1 MRSRLYRQ
9 SYMRLLPLA
18 LIAALA
24 GCEKPKEKAQE
35 PVRPAMTLIVAST
48 PNLDQVLSGTVQPQV
63 QSPFA
68 FRVAGRMISR
78 PVKAGDPVAAGQLL
92 AAIDPLS
99 LQMAARSA
107 VAALSSARAEYQN
120 AVTHEARQSTL
131 LEKKTVSQA
140 TFDSAEQARA
150 TAQANMV
157 QAEANVLKTR
167 EQLSYAE
174 LKADY
179 AGVVTT
185 TSAEVGQVVQPG
197 QAIVTIAEPTRRDA
211 VIDATSAVAE
221 SLVIGQP
228 FVVALQLDP
237 AISVEG
243 KVREIAPQA
252 DAMTRTRR
260 VKIALDNPPSTFR
273 LGSTIFARI
282 AAADGNAATRLP
294 GSALLHETPNTQVFV
309 VDPQSL
315 KLSLRD
321 IEVAPD
327 RDDHWIVRGG
337 LKPGERVVTA
347 GVHSLKE
354 GQVVRIYGSAAP

>member
-1 MRSRLYRQ
+1 MRIRLSRAF
-9 SYMRLLPLA
+9 RLAPLA
-18 LIAALA
+18 LIVTLAA
-24 GCEKPKEKAQE
+24 CEKQKKAAEE
-35 PVRPAMTLIVAST
+35 PVRPAMTLVVAST
-48 PNLDQVLSGTVQPQV
+48 PALDQVLSGTVQPQV

-99 LQMAARSA
+99 LQMAARAA

-120 AVTHEARQSTL
+120 AVTSEARQSTL

-140 TFDSAEQARA
+140 TFDAAEQARA
-150 TAQANMV
+150 TAQAAMV
-157 QAEANVLKTR
+157 QAEANVAKTK

-174 LKADY
+174 LRADY

-211 VIDATSAVAE
+211 VIDATSNVAE
-221 SLVIGQP
+221 SLDIGQP
-228 FVVALQLDP
+228 FNVALQLDP
-237 AISVEG
+237 AIRVQG

-252 DAMTRTRR
+252 DAVTRMRR
-260 VKIALDNPPSTFR
+260 VKIALEDPPSTFR
-273 LGSTIFARI
+273 LGSTIYARI
-282 AAADGNAATRLP
+282 AAGATSITRLP
-294 GSALLHETPNTQVFV
+294 GSALLREAPKTQVFV

-315 KLSLRD
+315 KVSLRD

-327 RDDHWIVRGG
+327 RDDFWVVRGG
-337 LKPGERVVTA
+337 LNAGERVVTA

>member
-1 MRSRLYRQ
+1 M
-9 SYMRLLPLA
+9 
-18 LIAALA
+18 
-24 GCEKPKEKAQE
+24 
-35 PVRPAMTLIVAST
+35 RPAMTLVVAST
-48 PNLDQVLSGTVQPQV
+48 PALDQVLSGTVQPQV

-107 VAALSSARAEYQN
+107 SAALSSARAEYQN
-120 AVTHEARQSTL
+120 AVTNESRQSTL

-157 QAEANVLKTR
+157 QAEANVVKTK

-174 LKADY
+174 LRADY

-211 VIDATSAVAE
+211 VIDATSTVAE
-221 SLVIGQP
+221 SLNIGEP
-228 FVVALQLDP
+228 FIVALQLDP
-237 AISVEG
+237 AIRVEG

-252 DAMTRTRR
+252 DAVTRMRR
-260 VKIALDNPPSTFR
+260 VKIALENPPSTFR
-273 LGSTIFARI
+273 LGSTIYARI
-282 AAADGNAATRLP
+282 AAGAIAATWLP
-294 GSALLHETPNTQVFV
+294 GTALLSEAPKTQVFV

-315 KLSLRD
+315 KVSLRD
-321 IEVAPD
+321 IEVAPTAT
-327 RDDHWIVRGG
+327 
-337 LKPGERVVTA
+337 TA
-347 GVHSLKE
+347 GSC
-354 GQVVRIYGSAAP
+354 GAG

>member
-1 MRSRLYRQ
+1 
-9 SYMRLLPLA
+9 
-18 LIAALA
+18 
-24 GCEKPKEKAQE
+24 
-35 PVRPAMTLIVAST
+35 
-48 PNLDQVLSGTVQPQV
+48 
-63 QSPFA
+63 
-68 FRVAGRMISR
+68 
-78 PVKAGDPVAAGQLL
+78 
-92 AAIDPLS
+92 
-99 LQMAARSA
+99 
-107 VAALSSARAEYQN
+107 
-120 AVTHEARQSTL
+120 
-131 LEKKTVSQA
+131 
-140 TFDSAEQARA
+140 
-150 TAQANMV
+150 MV
-157 QAEANVLKTR
+157 QAEANVVKTR

-179 AGVVTT
+179 EGVVTT

-211 VIDATSAVAE
+211 VIDATNTIAE
-221 SLVIGQP
+221 SLSIGEP
-228 FVVALQLDP
+228 FIVSLQLDP
-237 AISVEG
+237 TISVEG

-260 VKIALDNPPSTFR
+260 VKIALENPPNTFR

-282 AAADGNAATRLP
+282 AAGAISATWLP
-294 GSALLHETPNTQVFV
+294 GSALLNEAPNTKVFV

-315 KLSLRD
+315 KVSLRD

-327 RDDHWIVRGG
+327 RDDRWIVRGG

>member
-1 MRSRLYRQ
+1 MSTRL
-9 SYMRLLPLA
+9 SLLAPLV
-18 LIAALA
+18 LVVALA
-24 GCEKPKEKAQE
+24 ACEKSKKAVEE
-35 PVRPAMTLIVAST
+35 PVRPAMTLVVAST
-48 PNLDQVLSGTVQPQV
+48 PALDQVLSGTVQPQV

-78 PVKAGDPVAAGQLL
+78 PVKAGDPVVAGQLL

-99 LQMAARSA
+99 LQMAAR
-107 VAALSSARAEYQN
+107 AALASLSSARAEYQN
-120 AVTHEARQSTL
+120 AVTNESRQSTL
-131 LEKKTVSQA
+131 LEKRTVSQA

-150 TAQANMV
+150 TAQAAMV
-157 QAEANVLKTR
+157 QAEANVVKTR

-179 AGVVTT
+179 EGVVTT

-211 VIDATSAVAE
+211 VIDATNTVAE
-221 SLVIGQP
+221 SLTIGEP
-228 FVVALQLDP
+228 FIVSLQLDP
-237 AISVEG
+237 TISVEG

-260 VKIALDNPPSTFR
+260 VKIALENPPVTFR

-282 AAADGNAATRLP
+282 AADAISATWLP
-294 GSALLHETPNTQVFV
+294 GSALLNEAPNTKVFV

-315 KLSLRD
+315 KVSLRD

-327 RDDHWIVRGG
+327 RDDRWVVRGG

>member
-1 MRSRLYRQ
+1 
-9 SYMRLLPLA
+9 
-18 LIAALA
+18 
-24 GCEKPKEKAQE
+24 
-35 PVRPAMTLIVAST
+35 MTLVVAST
-48 PNLDQVLSGTVQPQV
+48 PALDQVLSGTVQPQV

-78 PVKAGDPVAAGQLL
+78 PVKAGDPVVAGQLL
-92 AAIDPLS
+92 ATIDPLS
-99 LQMAARSA
+99 LQMAAR
-107 VAALSSARAEYQN
+107 AALASLSSARAEYQN
-120 AVTHEARQSTL
+120 AVTNEFRQSTL

-150 TAQANMV
+150 TAQAAMV
-157 QAEANVLKTR
+157 QAEANVVKTR

-179 AGVVTT
+179 EGVVTS

-211 VIDATSAVAE
+211 VIDATNTIAE
-221 SLVIGQP
+221 LLSIGEH
-228 FVVALQLDP
+228 FIVSLQLDP
-237 AISVEG
+237 TISVEG

-252 DAMTRTRR
+252 DAVTRTRR
-260 VKIALDNPPSTFR
+260 VKIALENPPNTFR

-282 AAADGNAATRLP
+282 AAGAISATWLP
-294 GSALLHETPNTQVFV
+294 GSALLNEAPNTKVYV

-315 KLSLRD
+315 KVSLRD
-321 IEVAPD
+321 IEVASD
-327 RDDHWIVRGG
+327 RDDRWIVRGG